1 MAVAAFKSTTKRS
14 CNIGGG
20 NPADGSYMP
29 SEPDTPT
36 RGRHRRSRSF
46 SDFSSRY
53 FSDSGSL
60 AESSYSH
67 LDSIFNKA
75 RASTRHQ
82 SSDSESDADSVY
94 SRYTA
99 RSRSSAVSEYGGS
112 ARYRAQTGNTKG
124 TRQGGLRRSSSNL
137 TESSLSGLRR
147 SSSSRDLSRDHSD
160 SPLEPYYRRGYRHG
174 DDQASRDH
182 PEEEKTI
189 RAVHTQKKRPSRSL
203 DLSCNPTSEAWWS
216 FQSWE
221 PSARE
226 LDAITL
232 YDAMRAEMRK
242 AVSDIRNE
250 IEQSMSKE
258 VVVPS
263 SPFPG
268 GLQITIPGSSA
279 ADGADSTVAD
289 IRREYAAKLEQSEK
303 RAQELWSQLAV
314 EERRCLDL
322 VKVVKELVPGQPAS
336 RSKPQPRAP
345 PPPSKPFMG
354 PDVEKQLVSK
364 SLDEDA
370 QRFFEECISG
380 LDPMSAND
388 TLSTSFGKKEMQSPT
403 WSLKDMSFS
412 PQKRDMVRTSEKKTL
427 VLEPLISFCAQIEQ
441 TGRCTGKSKTT
452 FFQKT
457 ILNDDGLVLPWLQWE
472 TDLEFL
478 PQEYHVKDKDEE
490 EDIIATFTA
499 GTSRALTS
507 PTSSVRRDSRQRSK
521 EKQDSQSLDLSLG
534 VSGLGCLSNG
544 ESSCWKSVDFG
555 YMKNVAVSSI
565 YERGRDDGRVD
576 VEKFVL
582 QRMWLRQRIKQ
593 GRILVCGG
601 MR

>member
-29 SEPDTPT
+29 SELDTPT

-160 SPLEPYYRRGYRHG
+160 SPMEPYYRRGYRHG

-189 RAVHTQKKRPSRSL
+189 RAVHTQKK
-203 DLSCNPTSEAWWS
+203 
-216 FQSWE
+216 E

-258 VVVPS
+258 LVVPS

-268 GLQITIPGSSA
+268 GLRITIPGSSA
-279 ADGADSTVAD
+279 ADGVDSTVAD

-322 VKVVKELVPGQPAS
+322 VKVVKELVPGQPGS
-336 RSKPQPRAP
+336 RSKPQPRA

-388 TLSTSFGKKEMQSPT
+388 SLSISFGKKEMQSPT
-403 WSLKDMSFS
+403 WSLKDVSFS
-412 PQKRDMVRTSEKKTL
+412 PQKKDMVRTSEKKTL

-441 TGRCTGKSKTT
+441 TGICAGKSKTT

-507 PTSSVRRDSRQRSK
+507 PTSSVRRESRQRSK

-534 VSGLGCLSNG
+534 VSGLGCLPNG
-544 ESSCWKSVDFG
+544 ESSCWKSIDFG